1 MNTISTAMAT
11 GGIMKIGDLVTLS
24 AAGNNQD
31 QNMLVWHATFG
42 MITKI
47 RDDSYRGKDFNT
59 TYGCKKP
66 LIEVQWF
73 FSPRRIST
81 IESSTIGD
89 TRSKNSR
96 PNLNNKLFQLFS

>member
-1 MNTISTAMAT
+1 
-11 GGIMKIGDLVTLS
+11 MKIGDLVTLS
-24 AAGNNQD
+24 AAGSNQD
-31 QNMLVWHATFG
+31 QNMIVWHATFG

-73 FSPRRIST
+73 FAK
-81 IESSTIGD
+81 
-89 TRSKNSR
+89 KNFSNR
-96 PNLNNKLFQLFS
+96 KQHHWRYEIKKLKAKPKQ

>member
-1 MNTISTAMAT
+1 
-11 GGIMKIGDLVTLS
+11 MKVGDLVTLS
-24 AAGNNQD
+24 AAGSNQD
-31 QNMLVWHATFG
+31 QNMIAFHATFG

-73 FSPRRIST
+73 FSPK
-81 IESSTIGD
+81 
-89 TRSKNSR
+89 KNFSNR
-96 PNLNNKLFQLFS
+96 KQHHWRYEIKKLKAKPKQ